1 LKEKNQEQVITFCT
15 SKQMFSESDSQLYS
29 YTALFE
35 LPSSRSF
42 MVNLSG
48 LGMIPTFKLSQK
60 MFTFGECKTHDR
72 KDLQFTV

>member
-1 LKEKNQEQVITFCT
+1 
-15 SKQMFSESDSQLYS
+15 
-29 YTALFE
+29 
-35 LPSSRSF
+35 